1 MSDTTQSIP
10 HSTDVRHDVILL
22 ELVARMLALAERH
35 NNLDG
40 WVTIEGR
47 RSLLPDDP
55 PEVRREAWRAAVVS
69 LARRYTNLSVLLP
82 ESPDY
87 PELLLR
93 TSRAPAFLFVRGSLN
108 GNGGESIAIVG
119 SRRASKYTTAA
130 AREIAAALAS
140 TGMTI
145 VSGLARG
152 IDTAAHRGALST
164 GGHTTAVVGTGID
177 VVFPPENRDL
187 VEQIAREG
195 AVVSQFPPGHAPSK
209 TSFPVR
215 NAVIAGLA
223 RASLVVD
230 AEEVSGTR
238 IEMEYALEFGRPVL
252 LWAPVVSKRPWAR
265 SLASSNDAVHFV
277 CSVSEIHD
285 LICHG

>member
-1 MSDTTQSIP
+1 MTDTTGLIAGGADARL
-10 HSTDVRHDVILL
+10 DVLLL
-22 ELVARMLALAERH
+22 ELVARMLALAET
-35 NNLDG
+35 NNHLDG
-40 WVTIEGR
+40 WLTTDDR
-47 RSLLPDDP
+47 RRLLPHEP
-55 PEVRREAWRAAVVS
+55 PAQRRDVWLSAVVS
-69 LARRYTNLSVLLP
+69 LALRYANLSVLVP

-108 GNGGESIAIVG
+108 NGGGESIAIVG
-119 SRRASKYTTAA
+119 SRKACEQATAA
-130 AREIAAALAS
+130 AHEIAASLAS

-152 IDTAAHRGALST
+152 VDTAAHRGALST
-164 GGHTTAVVGTGID
+164 DGHTTAVVGTGID

-187 VEQIAREG
+187 VERIARKG
-195 AVVSQFPPGHAPSK
+195 AVVSQFPPGHSPSR

-223 RASLVVD
+223 QASLVVD
-230 AEEVSGTR
+230 AEESSGTR
-238 IEMEYALEFGRPVL
+238 IEMDYALRFGRPVL

-265 SLASSNDAVHFV
+265 SAASCNDAVHFV
-277 CSVSEIHD
+277 SSLSEIHD
-285 LICHG
+285 VIRHG